1 MLVNLVDKVSAISS
15 DFISRSYFIMVLVIR
30 ASFCISVEK
39 KSGMLLF
46 LFGYEVIEV
55 SREDISSL
63 SATSQ

>member
-30 ASFCISVEK
+30 ASFCISVEN